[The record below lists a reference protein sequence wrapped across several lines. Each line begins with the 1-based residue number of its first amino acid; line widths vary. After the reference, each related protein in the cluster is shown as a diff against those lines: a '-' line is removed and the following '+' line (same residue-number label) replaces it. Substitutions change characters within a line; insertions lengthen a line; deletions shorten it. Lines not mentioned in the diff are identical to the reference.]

1 MILLSFSSERGY
13 ETWIQKNKNWTYHSL
28 RVSSPFEKD
37 RKPRPDSKDHS
48 VKNHETTKGEFR
60 FKIFDLLS
68 NNLRAQSKNVKRFYK
83 PGTLYHLPKRYG
95 SRSRNTHKQHSINSL
110 EYTKYRALSLT
121 YPQFSTPHLVLDPIS
136 QPNFF
141 PFSKS
146 KRKKTSLTRNSSS
159 FYILKLYYSSFVLL
173 TSAFQTT
180 RQ

>member
-13 ETWIQKNKNWTYHSL
+13 ETWIQKSKNWTYHSL
-28 RVSSPFEKD
+28 RVSPPFEKD
-37 RKPRPDSKDHS
+37 WKPRPDSKNHS
-48 VKNHETTKGEFR
+48 VKNHEAAKGEFR
-60 FKIFDLLS
+60 FKIFYLLS

-83 PGTLYHLPKRYG
+83 PGTLYHLPKRY
-95 SRSRNTHKQHSINSL
+95 RSRNTHKQHSINSL

-136 QPNFF
+136 KPNFF

-159 FYILKLYYSSFVLL
+159 L
-173 TSAFQTT
+173 TTMTLPASNL
-180 RQ
+180 

>member
-13 ETWIQKNKNWTYHSL
+13 EIWIQKSKNWTYHSL

-37 RKPRPDSKDHS
+37 RKPRPDPKNHS

-68 NNLRAQSKNVKRFYK
+68 DHLRTQSKNVKRFYK
-83 PGTLYHLPKRYG
+83 PGTLYHLSKRY
-95 SRSRNTHKQHSINSL
+95 RNWSWNAYKQHSINSL

-136 QPNFF
+136 QPNLFS
-141 PFSKS
+141 FSKP
-146 KRKKTSLTRNSSS
+146 KCKKISLTRNSSS
-159 FYILKLYYSSFVLL
+159 L
-173 TSAFQTT
+173 TTMTLPANNL
-180 RQ
+180 